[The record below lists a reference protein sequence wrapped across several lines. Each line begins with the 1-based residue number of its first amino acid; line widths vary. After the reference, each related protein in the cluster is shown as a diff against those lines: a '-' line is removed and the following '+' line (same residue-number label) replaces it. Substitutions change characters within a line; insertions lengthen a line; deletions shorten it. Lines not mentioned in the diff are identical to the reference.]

1 MPMIKIEDKEYDFD
15 TLPVEAK
22 QAMQRIQFADAE
34 VARLNAQV
42 AMFQIARNTYFQQ
55 LKDAVAQSPIPLGS
69 DTIKLG

>member
-1 MPMIKIEDKEYDFD
+1 MASDDNLNMWF
-15 TLPVEAK
+15 LRAGGVV
-22 QAMQRIQFADAE
+22 E

>member
-15 TLPVEAK
+15 TLPSEAK

-55 LKDAVAQSPIPLGS
+55 LELAVTRVYQAGGAM
-69 DTIKLG
+69 KR